1 MRKIVLSILKLSIH
15 FRLLFLFLFL
25 FSFFSSCQKG
35 SSLPPRAIG
44 GILDLKDWDFDTQ
57 GILLLDG
64 EWEFY
69 WNRFVSYEDL
79 MKSDPPLNDGHI
91 LVPSNWNTFQ
101 IDSKSIPRVGYCTY
115 ILRVKNNKNKK
126 LFILNNVIG
135 SAFKIYVN
143 NKIVYEV
150 GSIGI
155 TSETHV
161 PKYKIAQI
169 ELGEVDK
176 DFILLIQVSNFS
188 YNWGGIY
195 YPLTLGNF
203 EDISLDY
210 KKSYLME
217 VFLIGSLFITGIYHI
232 SVFLNRK
239 KDKTS
244 LYFGLLCLSTVL
256 REASTGNHLFNDL
269 FPDLSWEWGMKLE
282 YVSLIF
288 MIYAYYSYLKSLYSR
303 SFSMKINKFVLWTA
317 ISFYLLIFLTSPLF
331 FPKFLTLIQL
341 FSLFSINYVIYILY
355 KCYKRGEEFSGKIL
369 ILIISLFFVVIVDIL
384 KSEFYLHIPFLLP
397 WGVFIFI
404 FAQSYILS
412 VRFSRSFD
420 QVRVL
425 SNDLEKRSKQLEES
439 NQSITDLNKLLN
451 SLNESPDLESTMKK
465 IMSYIQ
471 SKYGMTYFLL
481 GLLGEDAVKG
491 KIIYAKLPEYLTE
504 EEVAE
509 VYAQN
514 PVIKGGRG
522 AHAYSFKS
530 RQPLFFPKIRLKGVS
545 EAEKIILTKIRA
557 KSFVIVPLIF
567 RGEIVGI
574 LDLWK
579 EGSFE
584 LQSSELMGLAT
595 LGEQLAGNIYTS
607 LLFKK
612 VEEEKDK
619 AKSAYFELEASQ
631 KQLVQSDRMIT
642 LGTLVAGVAHEIN
655 SPLGAIKANSENIQ
669 ESMREILFDLKKT
682 NTELKAEDWD
692 FLFFLLDKA
701 SLTPKNYSTKEQR
714 ALRKSMVQK
723 LEEIGTTDSETFAD
737 QILGLGLEDT
747 FSEISPQFSNPQ
759 FPQIL
764 KIVENLH
771 GIRKKAKVIDSSA
784 SRVSK
789 IVKSL
794 KSFMHFDQ
802 KEEMILSDLS
812 DGLET
817 VLTILHNQLKQG
829 VDVVRNY
836 EDVPHIYCYPD
847 ELNQIWTN
855 LIHNAIQAMQG
866 KGQITVE
873 LKVVEETLG
882 QKEVLISVEDNGPG
896 IPPEIQKKIFEP
908 FFTTKPAGE
917 GSGLGLHIIGKI
929 LEKHKGRIQLESEP
943 GKTKFS
949 IFLPAKTSLS
959 ET

>member
-1 MRKIVLSILKLSIH
+1 MRKIVLFILKLSIH

-35 SSLPPRAIG
+35 SSHSPRAIG

-57 GILLLDG
+57 GTLLLDG

-79 MKSDPPLNDGHI
+79 MKSDPPKSDGHI
-91 LVPSNWNTFQ
+91 LVPSSWKENSVNSEVVGSFGYATYVLK
-101 IDSKSIPRVGYCTY
+101 IKNISKV
-115 ILRVKNNKNKK
+115 N
-126 LFILNNVIG
+126 LFIQSSTI
-135 SAFKIYVN
+135 STAYKIY
-143 NKIVYEV
+143 NKDQLIFQC
-150 GSIGI
+150 GTLG
-155 TSETHV
+155 TG
-161 PKYKIAQI
+161 AQNHTPMFCNTYYP
-169 ELGEVDK
+169 LNQMDADVVL
-176 DFILLIQVSNFS
+176 ILHISNFS
-188 YNWGGIY
+188 NRQGGIWKSLY
-195 YPLTLGNF
+195 LGSFRDIQNSFNKYRYSELFLTGT
-203 EDISLDY
+203 
-210 KKSYLME
+210 
-217 VFLIGSLFITGIYHI
+217 LFIMGIYHLSFFFLRRKDKSSLWFGLFCLSGLMRTI
-232 SVFLNRK
+232 SVDRLLLEVFPFVDWNLSNRIE
-239 KDKTS
+239 
-244 LYFGLLCLSTVL
+244 YFSMIS
-256 REASTGNHLFNDL
+256 ALF
-269 FPDLSWEWGMKLE
+269 SYM
-282 YVSLIF
+282 
-288 MIYAYYSYLKSLYSR
+288 YYIKSLFENYTSKIIYR
-303 SFSMKINKFVLWTA
+303 FLSGFSIFFAILILTFNKY
-317 ISFYLLIFLTSPLF
+317 IYDYFLTSIQIYLLVFGLYSFYVLIKALLNKELIVFRLF
-331 FPKFLTLIQL
+331 L
-341 FSLFSINYVIYILY
+341 SAV
-355 KCYKRGEEFSGKIL
+355 L
-369 ILIISLFFVVIVDIL
+369 ILAVTILDIINARIDLGIPYLATWGIFF
-384 KSEFYLHIPFLLP
+384 FT
-397 WGVFIFI
+397 
-404 FAQSYILS
+404 FAQPYILS
-412 VRFSRSFD
+412 VRFSRAFD

-425 SNDLEKRSKQLEES
+425 SIDLEKRSKQLEVS
-439 NQSITDLNKLLN
+439 NQSITDLNTLLN
-451 SLNESPDLESTMKK
+451 SLNESPDLKSTMEK
-465 IMSYIQ
+465 IMSYIEN
-471 SKYGMTYFLL
+471 KYGMTYFLL
-481 GLLGEDAVKG
+481 GLLGEDRVRG
-491 KIIYAKLPEYLTE
+491 KIIYAKLPGYLTE
-504 EEVAE
+504 EEAAE

-514 PVIKGGRG
+514 PVIIGGRG

-530 RQPLFFPKIRLKGVS
+530 RQPLFFPKIRWKGVS
-545 EAEKIILTKIRA
+545 ESEKIILTKIRA
-557 KSFVIVPLIF
+557 KSFLIIPLSI

-669 ESMREILFDLKKT
+669 ESMREILLDLKKT

-723 LEEIGTTDSETFAD
+723 LEEMGTTDPESFAD
-737 QILGLGLEDT
+737 QILSLGLEDT
-747 FSEISPQFSNPQ
+747 FSDISPQFSNPL

-771 GIRKKAKVIDSSA
+771 GIRKKARVIDSSA

-873 LKVVEETLG
+873 LKVVEEALG

-908 FFTTKPAGE
+908 FFTTKPAGD

-929 LEKHKGRIQLESEP
+929 LEKHKGRIHLESQP